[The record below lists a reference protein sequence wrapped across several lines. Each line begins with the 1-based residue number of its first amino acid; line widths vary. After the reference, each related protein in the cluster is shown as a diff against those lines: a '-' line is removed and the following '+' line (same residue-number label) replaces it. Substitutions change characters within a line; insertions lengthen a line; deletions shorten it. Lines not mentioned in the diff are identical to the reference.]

1 MKNNLLFL
9 FYFLQSLFIWGQDE
23 PRENIYKDYTLL
35 QNFQAP
41 SVASLNTYGA
51 IPVSLFT
58 GTPDISVPL
67 HTIKTSSFEVPISIR
82 YNINNVKPNNHPG
95 ITGLGWTLFAGGSIT
110 LIQKGDYFDEHDY
123 GFFNN
128 RNRLADNWY
137 DYDKPDSPNEYY
149 PTVKVP
155 WSSQARLDYATSPF
169 HASHDLSPD
178 KFVFNFLNYSGE
190 FYMGIDG
197 NWIVDSDLPFKVS
210 YQLMTYQEV
219 RPFVKKGI
227 SVIDIKYPNLTR
239 STIKSIT
246 LTAPDGMK
254 FTFGGVKGDA
264 IDYSVPYFTQHS
276 GNHYPIAT
284 TWHLTSIEPAKSVSA
299 YTENITF
306 EYEDSPPNL
315 EGNWGFY
322 YDLLKNK
329 NYLFDKGLSFQLI
342 MPVVLKNISTTSLG
356 EVVRLSYKETTELK
370 YAEKYFPELAPYTN
384 APIEMEIA
392 YHVCCEG
399 ASTEGTYVKSLSE
412 IKWLQ
417 LNNIQIYQPNYS
429 IFFEYTSS
437 LKERLKLLKIKKE
450 GAGSSDE
457 TYNFQYNQSLLPPYF
472 KGHYDHLGFYNC
484 GNFSSLNNL
493 SFFQNLSKSSSS
505 YYYNKKLDD
514 TFKNYAAQFYAL
526 RHGDIQTTDSE
537 CSQAE
542 ILYKITY
549 PTKGYSILEYE
560 PNIVTLQVAPK
571 RDNLKDADISYPG
584 GIRIRKVKRY
594 DNNGDLEYTTGYY
607 YQSNFNIKDK
617 DSGVNNY
624 GVLAFTPQYYWTL
637 YKDVFFSNAI
647 FTSGGTNQAY
657 FNLEGSPSVE
667 YGFVIEAQED
677 ARGTVMGYTE
687 NIFSHLGFGKEYYDI
702 SYIASIQGQDLNP
715 DSPFGSNRKKR
726 GKLLCK
732 RTYDNKG
739 TILQEETYNYEV
751 QNLKEIRNISIQNR
765 STNYS
770 KYNAYGGSY
779 IQPIYDYPNISQKT
793 IDYTYENGKKEEN
806 ISLQEFTYKDKLL
819 KNLYQEKS
827 DGKILEKRYKHAS
840 DYINNSIYSN
850 LVSRNMILLP
860 IEEITLVDN
869 LEISRIKRNYKNGLL
884 GLIDYRVPPIPV
896 YGSIPANLEVS
907 YSGESGMKEI
917 ESYQSFDYYNNL
929 VECTNK
935 EGRKI
940 FYLWSY
946 GGEHPVA
953 EIENGTYAEIEAAV
967 KTVFSVAS
975 IDVLSKQKTP
985 DEAKLMN
992 GSLQDALP
1000 NSLVSTYTY
1009 KTLVGIQS
1017 MTNPQKATTTYQ
1029 YDNFGRL
1036 IKVTDA
1042 NGKVIQTY
1050 NYHFQD

>member
-110 LIQKGDYFDEHDY
+110 RIQVGSHFDEHTS
-123 GFFNN
+123 GFLNN
-128 RNRLADNWY
+128 RNHLSDNWA
-137 DYDKPDSPNEYY
+137 DYDKYY
-149 PTVKVP
+149 PKNEFFPTSNVP
-155 WSSQARLDYATSPF
+155 WSSQARIDYE
-169 HASHDLSPD
+169 ASLYSSSLNKDLAPD

-197 NWIVDSDLPFKVS
+197 NWIVDSDLPFKIS
-210 YQLMTYQEV
+210 YELMTYQDV
-219 RPFVKKGI
+219 RPFVKNGI
-227 SVIDIKYPNLTR
+227 RVIDVLNPNLTQK
-239 STIKSIT
+239 TIKSIT

-254 FTFGGVKGDA
+254 FTFGGVKGNA
-264 IDYSVPYFTQHS
+264 IDYSVPYFTQSS
-276 GNHYPIAT
+276 GNHYPVAT
-284 TWHLTSIEPAKSVSA
+284 TWHLTSIEPAESVSTD
-299 YTENITF
+299 TENITF
-306 EYEDSPPNL
+306 EYEESPPNL
-315 EGNWGFY
+315 EGNWSFY
-322 YDLLKNK
+322 YDLLKNRH
-329 NYLFDKGLSFQLI
+329 YMFDKGFNFQLI
-342 MPVVLKNISTTSLG
+342 MPVILKSISTKSLG
-356 EVVRLSYKETTELK
+356 KVVSFLYKETTELK
-370 YAEKYFPELAPYTN
+370 YAEKYFQELDAYTG
-384 APIEMEIA
+384 APIEMDINL
-392 YHVCCEG
+392 HICCEG
-399 ASTEGTYVKSLSE
+399 ATTEGTYVKSLSE

-417 LNNIQIYQPNYS
+417 LNNIEIHQPNYS
-429 IFFEYTSS
+429 ISFEYTSS
-437 LKERLKLLKIKKE
+437 LQERLKLLKIKKQ
-450 GAGSSDE
+450 GAGCSDE
-457 TYNFQYNQSLLPPYF
+457 IYDFKYNPNPLPPYF

-484 GNFSSLNNL
+484 TDFSFFESLIFFNNL
-493 SFFQNLSKSSSS
+493 TKNIE
-505 YYYNKKLDD
+505 
-514 TFKNYAAQFYAL
+514 NYADIFYAD
-526 RHGDIQTTDSE
+526 RHGDIETTDCAQSE
-537 CSQAE
+537 MLSR
-542 ILYKITY
+542 IMY

-560 PNIVTLQVAPK
+560 PNIVTLQVTPRRTDLEK
-571 RDNLKDADISYPG
+571 SKLKYSG
-584 GIRIRKVKRY
+584 GLRIKKIKRY
-594 DNNGDLEYTTGYY
+594 DNNGDLEFTTGYY
-607 YQSNFNIKDK
+607 YQSSFNVKDK
-617 DSGVNNY
+617 DSGKNNY
-624 GVLAFTPQYYWTL
+624 GVLAFCPQYIWTL
-637 YKDVFFSNAI
+637 YQNGVSANKI

-657 FNLEGSPSVE
+657 FNLDGSPSVE
-667 YGFVIEAQED
+667 YGFVTETQED
-677 ARGTVMGYTE
+677 AAGVVMGYTE
-687 NIFSHLGFGKEYYDI
+687 NIFSHLGLGKEYYDI
-702 SYIASIQGQDLNP
+702 PYIASVQGHDLNP

-732 RTYDNKG
+732 KVYDNKG
-739 TILQEETYNYEV
+739 VVLREETYNYEV
-751 QNLKEIRNISIQNR
+751 QNLQEIRKISIQIRN
-765 STNYS
+765 S
-770 KYNAYGGSY
+770 KSLKYRTYGGSY